1 MIHRKPQT
9 REQKRNLNSHA
20 MANKMRR
27 YFLPSST
34 FPPPG
39 ITRGQTGNRNVALSA
54 ATSPNSNPTDSA
66 KIQMVSG
73 VGIWHYSTS
82 FNNPP
87 VATAIPI
94 GQLSDGSTPGIY
106 AQGPGTANSIIFL
119 SANPADTR
127 LLLVHATGS
136 PD

>member
-1 MIHRKPQT
+1 MIHRKPRT
-9 REQKRNLNSHA
+9 REEKQSLNAHA

-39 ITRGQTGNRNVALSA
+39 LARGVTGNRNVALSA
-54 ATSPNSNPTDSA
+54 GNSPNSNPTDSA
-66 KIQMVSG
+66 VIQLVNG
-73 VGIWHYSTS
+73 TAVWKFKTG

-87 VATAIPI
+87 TVTAN
-94 GQLSDGSTPGIY
+94 GITINTHGVSELT
-106 AQGPGTANSIIFL
+106 AQGYGNAEGAIINSSDTGDNRLIF
-119 SANPADTR
+119 
-127 LLLVHATGS
+127 VHALGS